1 MVAGYQRNKMTILNL
16 LKEDLQAA
24 KTQDPAASNLFEV
37 AIVYSGVHAI
47 WSHRL
52 AHALWQ
58 KPHLRGLARVISQAS
73 KTLTGIEIHPGARIG
88 RRLFIDHGTG
98 IVVGETAEIGD
109 DVLMYQGVT
118 LGGRAL
124 SKTKRHPTIGNH
136 VMLGA
141 GAKILGPITI
151 GEDSAVGANAVVVR
165 DVPPRS
171 VAIGIP
177 ATSRRKDPEAVAD
190 PRTDFIDPALLI

>member
-1 MVAGYQRNKMTILNL
+1 MSIFNL

-24 KTQDPAASNLFEV
+24 KDQDPAASSLFEV
-37 AIVYSGVHAI
+37 ALVYSGVHAI
-47 WSHRL
+47 WGHRL
-52 AHALWQ
+52 AHAIWQ
-58 KPHLRGLARVISQAS
+58 RQHLRGVARMVSQAS
-73 KTLTGIEIHPGARIG
+73 KTLTGIEIHPGAAIG

-141 GAKILGPITI
+141 GAKILGPVMI
-151 GEDSAVGANAVVVR
+151 GDHSAVGANAVVVR

-171 VAIGIP
+171 VAVGIP
-177 ATSRRKDPEAVAD
+177 AISRPKDLEALAD
-190 PRTDFIDPALLI
+190 PRTDFIDPSLLI

>member
-1 MVAGYQRNKMTILNL
+1 MSILKL

-24 KTQDPAASNLFEV
+24 KTQDPAASNLVEV
-37 AIVYSGVHAI
+37 ALVYSGVHAI

-58 KPHLRGLARVISQAS
+58 RPHLRGLARVISQVS
-73 KTLTGIEIHPGARIG
+73 KTLTGIEIHPGATIG

-124 SKTKRHPTIGNH
+124 SKTKRHPTIGDH

-151 GEDSAVGANAVVVR
+151 GNDSAVGANAVVVR

-177 ATSRRKDPEAVAD
+177 ATSRRKDPEAAAD

>member
-1 MVAGYQRNKMTILNL
+1 VAAGYQRNKMSILKL

-24 KTQDPAASNLFEV
+24 KTQDPAATNLFEV
-37 AIVYSGVHAI
+37 ALVYSGVHAI

-52 AHALWQ
+52 AHTLWQ
-58 KPHLRGLARVISQAS
+58 KTHLRGLARVISQAS
-73 KTLTGIEIHPGARIG
+73 KTLTGIEIHPGAAIG

-151 GEDSAVGANAVVVR
+151 GDDSAVGANAVVVR

-177 ATSRRKDPEAVAD
+177 ATSRRKDPEAAAD

>member
-1 MVAGYQRNKMTILNL
+1 VVAGYLRNKMSIFKL

-24 KTQDPAASNLFEV
+24 KTQDPAASTLVEV
-37 AIVYSGVHAI
+37 ALVYSGVHAI

-52 AHALWQ
+52 AHAIWQ
-58 KPHLRGLARVISQAS
+58 RPHLRGLARILSQVS
-73 KTLTGIEIHPGARIG
+73 KTLTGIEIHPGATIG

-98 IVVGETAEIGD
+98 VVVGETAEIGD
-109 DVLMYQGVT
+109 DVLIYQGVT

-136 VMLGA
+136 VLLGA

-151 GEDSAVGANAVVVR
+151 GNNSAVGANAVVVR
-165 DVPPRS
+165 NVPPRS
-171 VAIGIP
+171 VAVGVP
-177 ATSRRKDPEAVAD
+177 AVSRPKDAEARAD

>member
-1 MVAGYQRNKMTILNL
+1 MPGLSIFS
-16 LKEDLQAA
+16 EDLQAA
-24 KTQDPAASNLFEV
+24 KAQDPAATSLLAV
-37 AIVYSGVHAI
+37 ALTYSGVHAV
-47 WSHRL
+47 WSHRI

-58 KPHLRGLARVISQAS
+58 RSALKGAARLLSQA
-73 KTLTGIEIHPGARIG
+73 TRAVTGIEIHPGATIG

-124 SKTKRHPTIGNH
+124 SKTKRHPTIGNR

-141 GAKILGPITI
+141 GAKILGPVLV
-151 GEDSAVGANAVVVR
+151 GDDSAVGANAVVVH
-165 DVPPRS
+165 DVPAEH
-171 VAIGIP
+171 VAVGIP
-177 ATSRRKDPEAVAD
+177 ATVRPKNLTIGAD
-190 PRTDFIDPALLI
+190 PRTDFLDPALMV

>member
-1 MVAGYQRNKMTILNL
+1 MTILNL

-37 AIVYSGVHAI
+37 ALAYSGVHAI

-58 KPHLRGLARVISQAS
+58 KPHLRGLARLISQATR
-73 KTLTGIEIHPGARIG
+73 TLTGIDIHPGARIG

-124 SKTKRHPTIGNH
+124 SKTKRHPTIGNR

-151 GEDSAVGANAVVVR
+151 GEDSAAGANAVVVR

-171 VAIGIP
+171 VEIGIP
-177 ATSRRKDPEAVAD
+177 ATFRRKDPEAVAD

>member
-1 MVAGYQRNKMTILNL
+1 MKIML
-16 LKEDLQAA
+16 LLREDLQAA
-24 KTQDPAASNLFEV
+24 KDQDPAASSLLAMAF
-37 AIVYSGVHAI
+37 VYSGVHAV
-47 WSHRL
+47 WSHRV

-58 KPHLRGLARVISQAS
+58 HRKLKGAARLLSQLS
-73 KTLTGIEIHPGARIG
+73 RSLTGIEIHPGATIG

-124 SKTKRHPTIGNH
+124 NRTKRHPTIGNR

-141 GAKILGPITI
+141 GAKILGPVVV
-151 GEDSAVGANAVVVR
+151 GDDAAVGANAVVVR
-165 DVPPRS
+165 DVPAQS
-171 VAIGIP
+171 VAVGIP
-177 ATSRRKDPEAVAD
+177 AVTRPKDPAAPAE
-190 PRTDFIDPALLI
+190 PRTDFLDPALLIAAGSPAAS

>member
-1 MVAGYQRNKMTILNL
+1 MIDNHHLVYIGVLAVSLIGAIFVALVGMLVLAAAFAVAGAVRIRKRRKPVAVAQTN
-16 LKEDLQAA
+16 EDEPDDVLASQPSRCHAGDPGGLD
-24 KTQDPAASNLFEV
+24 DPA
-37 AIVYSGVHAI
+37 I
-47 WSHRL
+47 
-52 AHALWQ
+52 
-58 KPHLRGLARVISQAS
+58 
-73 KTLTGIEIHPGARIG
+73 
-88 RRLFIDHGTG
+88 HGTG
-98 IVVGETAEIGD
+98 VVVGETAEIGD
-109 DVLMYQGVT
+109 DVLTYQNAT

-124 SKTKRHPTIGNH
+124 SKTKQHPTTGNH

-190 PRTDFIDPALLI
+190 PRTDFINPACLI

>member
-1 MVAGYQRNKMTILNL
+1 MTILNL

-24 KTQDPAASNLFEV
+24 RTQDPAASNLFEV

-58 KPHLRGLARVISQAS
+58 KPHLRGLARVISQMS

-141 GAKILGPITI
+141 GSKILGPVTI

>member
-1 MVAGYQRNKMTILNL
+1 MSIFKL

-37 AIVYSGVHAI
+37 ALVYSGVHAI
-47 WSHRL
+47 WSHRV
-52 AHALWQ
+52 AHAIWQ
-58 KPHLRGLARVISQAS
+58 RPHLRGLARIVSQVS
-73 KTLTGIEIHPGARIG
+73 KTLTGIEIHPGATIG

-98 IVVGETAEIGD
+98 VVVGETAEIGD

-151 GEDSAVGANAVVVR
+151 GNDSAVGANAVVVR

-171 VAIGIP
+171 VAVGVP
-177 ATSRRKDPEAVAD
+177 AVSRSKDPRALTD